1 MIMAA
6 NLKPVDLRVV
16 GSGNE
21 FDKVTLELSC
31 ATSLITALQCLYE
44 GGVSMPSNES
54 MMESLHGIKLLIEA
68 TQDRLSKWEVA
79 R

>member
-1 MIMAA
+1 MAA

-31 ATSLITALQCLYE
+31 ATSMITALQCLYE
-44 GGVSMPSNES
+44 GGVSMPSNET
-54 MMESLHGIKLLIEA
+54 MIESLHGIKLLIEA
-68 TQDRLSKWEVA
+68 TQNRLSNWEVT